1 YMKKIINKI
10 KFLAVVNPVIVIV
23 CIYMVDLNYVGIKA
37 LIAGSVTILCS
48 LEFYLLDKLYKL
60 YENTEHK

>member
-1 YMKKIINKI
+1 MKKIINKI

-23 CIYMVDLNYVGIKA
+23 CIYMVDLNYVGIKT

-60 YENTEHK
+60 YEKTEHK

>member
-1 YMKKIINKI
+1 MKKIINKI

-60 YENTEHK
+60 YEKTEHK

>member
-1 YMKKIINKI
+1 
-10 KFLAVVNPVIVIV
+10 
-23 CIYMVDLNYVGIKA
+23 MVDLNYVGIKA

>member
-1 YMKKIINKI
+1 MKKIINKI

-23 CIYMVDLNYVGIKA
+23 FIYMVDLNYVGIKA

>member
-1 YMKKIINKI
+1 MKKIINKI